1 MNASIDTR
9 ARILESARDLIY
21 ARSYADVG
29 VAEIC
34 KQAGVQ
40 KGSFYHFFPSK
51 QDLALAMI
59 DETFAELDAEILR
72 KAFFADI
79 PPMERLRKLPQLM
92 AGHQEVIKDAT
103 GHMPGCPFG
112 NLAVELS
119 TQDESIRHK
128 TNHVFCNMEAYFK
141 QTLEEAQANEDIGA
155 VDIEA
160 TAQAMLGYIEGIM
173 LLAKTRNEPELMRRL
188 GPAVADIRILQQAG

>member
-1 MNASIDTR
+1 MNASTDTR

-51 QDLALAMI
+51 QDLALAII
-59 DETFAELDAEILR
+59 DEAFTELDAEILR

-79 PPMERLRKLPQLM
+79 PPMERLRKLAQLM
-92 AGHQEVIKDAT
+92 AGHQEVMKEAT

-119 TQDESIRHK
+119 TQDEAIRHK
-128 TNHVFCNMEAYFK
+128 THHVFCNMEAYIK
-141 QTLEEAQANEDIGA
+141 QTLEEARTNEDIGA

-160 TAQAMLGYIEGIM
+160 TAQAMLGYLEGIM

-188 GPAVADIRILQQAG
+188 GPAVADIRILQQAD